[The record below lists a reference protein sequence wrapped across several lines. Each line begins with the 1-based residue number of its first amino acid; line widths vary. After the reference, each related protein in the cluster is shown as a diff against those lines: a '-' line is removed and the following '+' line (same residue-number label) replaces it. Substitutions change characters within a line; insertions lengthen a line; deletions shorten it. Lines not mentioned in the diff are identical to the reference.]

1 MAKTPAMS
9 PSDMPPGELLE
20 ALPQSRKDDAR
31 ALMDIMAELTAE
43 SPVVWAGRIVGYG
56 QYRYRYDSGH
66 KGVAPLIS
74 FAAGPSRLAIY
85 LIGDFGDRHQQQLSS
100 LGTFTRGNSCLYVKR
115 LQDIDLAVLRNL
127 IDRSVRV
134 RRGIDKQ
141 FDN

>member
-66 KGVAPLIS
+66 KGVAPLVS
-74 FAAGPSRLAIY
+74 FAAGRSRLAIY
-85 LIGDFGDRHQQQLSS
+85 LIGYSVIVISS
-100 LGTFTRGNSCLYVKR
+100 NCRVSER
-115 LQDIDLAVLRNL
+115 SLAATPVCM
-127 IDRSVRV
+127 
-134 RRGIDKQ
+134 
-141 FDN
+141 